1 MPDPRQPLLTK
12 GACFTRSIK
21 TNMHTGVPMIELHP
35 NYLVDG
41 QTQRK
46 AVVLSIEEWSQVL
59 EALEELDDIRVY
71 DEAKAR
77 QDQAVPL
84 EKILQNS

>member
-1 MPDPRQPLLTK
+1 
-12 GACFTRSIK
+12 
-21 TNMHTGVPMIELHP
+21 MIELHP

-41 QTQRK
+41 QAQRK
-46 AVVLSIEEWSQVL
+46 AVVLSIEEWTQVL

-77 QDQAVPL
+77 QDRSVPL
-84 EKILQNS
+84 EKILRKSSHHKIL